1 MTSNTMPRWVV
12 GLLAVLGVMVL
23 GPPALVLL
31 IVALGLLLKAG
42 VIALKVGFVVL
53 AIAAIA
59 FVVRALFGGG
69 KPSSLPRRDVESI
82 DEIAARLE
90 AQELEQRRALDR
102 QLAEALQNPR

>member
-12 GLLAVLGVMVL
+12 GLLAVVGVVVL

-31 IVALGLLLKAG
+31 IVALGLLLKPG
-42 VIALKVGFVVL
+42 VIALKVGLVVL
-53 AIAAIA
+53 AIA
-59 FVVRALFGGG
+59 FVIRALFGG
-69 KPSSLPRRDVESI
+69 KPASLPRRDVESI

-90 AQELEQRRALDR
+90 AREAEERRALDR

>member
-12 GLLAVLGVMVL
+12 GLLAVVGVVVL

-59 FVVRALFGGG
+59 FVVRALFGG
-69 KPSSLPRRDVESI
+69 KPASLPRRDVESI

-90 AQELEQRRALDR
+90 AREAEQRRALDR
-102 QLAEALQNPR
+102 QLAEALQNSQ